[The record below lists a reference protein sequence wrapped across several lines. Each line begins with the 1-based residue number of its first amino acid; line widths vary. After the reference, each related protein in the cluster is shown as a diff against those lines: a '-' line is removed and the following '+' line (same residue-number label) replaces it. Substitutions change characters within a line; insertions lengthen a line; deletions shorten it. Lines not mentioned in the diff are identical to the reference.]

1 MAIKID
7 MLRVFRAVA
16 EAGSLAHAAEQL
28 GRTPSALSM
37 TLKQLEDQIGTALFE
52 TQRKSHLTPMGQHVL
67 SEAQAELTHFDATVG
82 RIEMLA
88 KAKSGLVR
96 LAVTPSFAQVFL
108 PPVLK
113 RFHATHPDVLIELRD
128 MDSAA
133 VLQEL
138 DNELADVA
146 VATLP
151 ERPGFKRRLLFS
163 DVFGV
168 VCRRGHRLQADWDA
182 LTWADLDGETLISNG
197 LCSQIKDPAFEP
209 LLAQSRMMVHNTAS
223 LLALVRNGQGI
234 TVLPKLVLSPA
245 DADLVFLPLKGSSAQ
260 RHVHVMHRPPSALI
274 PPVRAFLQCL
284 QETQEKQL
292 QQN

>member
-1 MAIKID
+1 MPIKID

-16 EAGSLAHAAEQL
+16 ETGSLAHAAEQL

-37 TLKQLEDQIGTALFE
+37 TLKQLEDHIGTALFE
-52 TQRKSHLTPMGQHVL
+52 TQRKSHLTPMGRHVL
-67 SEAQAELTHFDATVG
+67 SEAQAELAHFDETVL
-82 RIEMLA
+82 RIEKLA

-96 LAVTPSFAQVFL
+96 LAVTPSFAQAFL

-113 RFHATHPDVLIELRD
+113 RFHAAHPDILIELRD

-133 VLQEL
+133 VLHEL
-138 DNELADVA
+138 NNDLADVA

-151 ERPGFKRRLLFS
+151 ERPGFQRTLLFS

-168 VCRRGHRLQADWDA
+168 VCPRDHHLQTDWDK
-182 LTWADLDGETLISNG
+182 LTWADLEGENLIANG
-197 LCSQIKDPAFEP
+197 LCQQIQAPAFAP

-234 TVLPKLVLSPA
+234 TVLPKLVLSPTE
-245 DADLVFLPLKGSSAQ
+245 ADLVFLPLRGSNAQ
-260 RHVHVMHRPPSALI
+260 RQVHLMHRPVSALM
-274 PPVRAFLQCL
+274 PHVRAFLSFLKDEQV
-284 QETQEKQL
+284 T
-292 QQN
+292 